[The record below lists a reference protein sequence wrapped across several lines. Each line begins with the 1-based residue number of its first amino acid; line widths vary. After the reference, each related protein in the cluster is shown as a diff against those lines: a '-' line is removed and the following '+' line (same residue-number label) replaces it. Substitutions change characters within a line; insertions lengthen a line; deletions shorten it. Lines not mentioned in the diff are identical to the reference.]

1 MILVGLESRLKWFKD
16 NSLGDTILIERS
28 WQPHCSSINGR
39 WHVSTL
45 GVYVQPVSSQIFEDM
60 KGQIA
65 EVDLGADR
73 RWVSG
78 ASTGIQMVENIV
90 AELAPTN
97 IPILITGESGTGKEM
112 FAHRIHRLS
121 QRWSSSLV
129 KLRCASVTPETLQ
142 TKLALATA
150 NQERTEGRDGGTIL
164 FDEIGDLDP
173 VCQRNLLCALPDGDT
188 TRSGT
193 SRMISTTSCNL
204 DEEMRAGRFR
214 SELYYRMA
222 GVCLRLPALR
232 DRKEDIPVLVEFLL
246 SKHSAE
252 FGREP
257 FALSASAMEKFVDYS
272 WPGNVRELENVIK
285 RIVALGD
292 EQLAINEIEEKTIEA
307 NRTHASNGNGS
318 SLKVAARAAS
328 RVAER
333 ELILK
338 ALARTR
344 WNRKRAAQDLQ
355 ISYKSLLYKLKQI
368 GAEEAETN

>member
-1 MILVGLESRLKWFKD
+1 
-16 NSLGDTILIERS
+16 
-28 WQPHCSSINGR
+28 
-39 WHVSTL
+39 
-45 GVYVQPVSSQIFEDM
+45 VSSQVFEDM
-60 KGQIA
+60 KGPTTEA
-65 EVDLGADR
+65 ELGADR
-73 RWVSG
+73 PWVSG
-78 ASTGIQMVENIV
+78 ASAGIQMVENIV

-121 QRWSSSLV
+121 QRWSGSLAKV
-129 KLRCASVTPETLQ
+129 RCASVTPENLQ
-142 TKLALATA
+142 TELALAA
-150 NQERTEGRDGGTIL
+150 GNEGSADGGTIL
-164 FDEIGDLDP
+164 FDEIGDLDQA
-173 VCQRNLLCALPDGDT
+173 CQRNLLCALPDGDT
-188 TRSGT
+188 TRSGMLR
-193 SRMISTTSCNL
+193 SRMISTTSRNL
-204 DEEMRAGRFR
+204 EEEMRTGRFR

-232 DRKEDIPVLVEFLL
+232 DRKEDIPALVDFLL

-257 FALSASAMEKFVDYS
+257 FALSAAAMQKLTDYG
-272 WPGNVRELENVIK
+272 WPGNIRELENVIK
-285 RIVALGD
+285 KMVALGD
-292 EQLAINEIEEKTIEA
+292 ERLAISEIEEKSAEA
-307 NRTHASNGNGS
+307 NRTHPTSGNGS
-318 SLKVAARAAS
+318 SLKAAARAAS

-368 GAEEAETN
+368 GVEETEAN